1 MKTKYKVTLIAAG
14 IGALGAI
21 IAALISLPQS
31 GPNDTPNENNNN
43 NNNIINIYSPNN
55 SSDNHTTSSITIT
68 TSENSTDISSN
79 EPENETTI
87 FSDTSDSSTTKRET
101 ETSSD
106 TSVTTKNETTKPVY
120 TEPEKQVVSIIF
132 NANGG
137 IVDTDLITAYFGDN
151 YGTLPTPKRDYFTFD
166 GWYTL
171 AVGGSLINET
181 TKVNNSNSH
190 TLYAHWNK
198 VTVNVSLD
206 SNGGNTFSN
215 TMTVFWG
222 DNYESLPT
230 PQRDY
235 YSFEGWYT
243 SVNGGSLVTENTI
256 VNNYNSHTLYAHWK
270 YNNVSDWV
278 LSSQIPLGAEIVE
291 EKWRY
296 TRTEIKES
304 ENSSEPGWNLTG
316 NYWIPTETG
325 INTYADFPSNSN
337 GIEYYNTSDQLYIS
351 YGNNAF
357 TDYEYDEIKR
367 EITDIQLKSYI
378 YYHWVYPLSG
388 YHTETNREVGL
399 YNGEWINNGG
409 YANIWESF
417 EGGYVE
423 YSSWAQAYEI
433 RGHSTYSYWWVGGI
447 PVYTQAYTDYIKIY
461 QYKKESKLES
471 PYEITE
477 GNEISNVQKYVRYRA
492 R

>member
-1 MKTKYKVTLIAAG
+1 MKTKYKVAG
-14 IGALGAI
+14 IGALGTI
-21 IAALISLPQS
+21 IAALIALLQS
-31 GPNDTPNENNNN
+31 CQNGTENKNE

-55 SSDNHTTSSITIT
+55 PSDNNTTSSITIT
-68 TSENSTDISSN
+68 TFEDSTDISSI
-79 EPENETTI
+79 ESENETTT
-87 FSDTSDSSTTKRET
+87 FSVTSDSSTTKRDT
-101 ETSSD
+101 EVSSD

-120 TEPEKQVVSIIF
+120 TEPEKQIVSIIL

-137 IVDTDLITAYFGDN
+137 IVNTALITAYFGDN

-166 GWYTL
+166 GWYTS
-171 AVGGSLINET
+171 AAGGSL
-181 TKVNNSNSH
+181 VNNSTKVDNSSPH
-190 TLYAHWNK
+190 TLYAHWSK
-198 VTVNVSLD
+198 STVSVSLD
-206 SNGGNTFSN
+206 VNGG
-215 TMTVFWG
+215 TVSTNSITVYWG
-222 DNYESLPT
+222 ENYGSLPV

-235 YSFEGWYT
+235 YTFDGWYT
-243 SVNGGSLVTENTI
+243 SANGGSLVNNNTI
-256 VNNYNSHTLYAHWK
+256 VDNSIPHILYAHWK
-270 YNNVSDWV
+270 YNNVSGWV

-291 EKWRY
+291 EKWTY

-304 ENSSEPGWNLTG
+304 EKSSEPGWNLTG
-316 NYWIPTETG
+316 SYWKPTETG

-351 YGNNAF
+351 YGNNAL

-367 EITDIQLKSYI
+367 EITDTQLKSYI

-388 YHTETNREVGL
+388 YHTEANREVGL

-447 PVYTQAYTDYIKIY
+447 PVYTQTYTDYIKTY
-461 QYKKESKLES
+461 QYKKESNLES
-471 PYEITE
+471 TYEIME
-477 GNEISNVQKYVRYRA
+477 DNEISNVKKYVKYRPI
-492 R
+492 

>member
-1 MKTKYKVTLIAAG
+1 MKMKYKVTLIAAIIG
-14 IGALGAI
+14 ILGPI
-21 IAALISLPQS
+21 IAGLITSCQG
-31 GPNDTPNENNNN
+31 GPTVENT
-43 NNNIINIYSPNN
+43 INIYQPNDPN
-55 SSDNHTTSSITIT
+55 DGQNINDITTISTSGSSI
-68 TSENSTDISSN
+68 DISSS
-79 EPENETTI
+79 EPENVTTT
-87 FSDTSDSSTTKRET
+87 FSDTSDSSTTERENET

-137 IVDTDLITAYFGDN
+137 IVDTDLTTVYFGDK

-166 GWYTL
+166 GWYTS

-181 TKVNNSNSH
+181 TKVNNANSH

-198 VTVNVSLD
+198 VRVNVSLD

-235 YSFEGWYT
+235 YSFEVWYT

-270 YNNVSDWV
+270 YNNVSDRV
-278 LSSQIPLGAEIVE
+278 LSSQIPSGAEIVE
-291 EKWRY
+291 EKWTY

-316 NYWIPTETG
+316 SYWKPTEAG
-325 INTYADFPSNSN
+325 MNTYADFPSNSN

-367 EITDIQLKSYI
+367 EITDTQLKSYI

-447 PVYTQAYTDYIKIY
+447 PVYTQTYTDYIKIY
-461 QYKKESKLES
+461 QYKKESNLES